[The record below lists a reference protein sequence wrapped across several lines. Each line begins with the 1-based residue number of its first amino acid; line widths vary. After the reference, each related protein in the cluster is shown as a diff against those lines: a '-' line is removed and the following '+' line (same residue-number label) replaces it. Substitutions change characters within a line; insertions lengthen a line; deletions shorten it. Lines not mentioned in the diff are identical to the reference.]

1 MKDKKI
7 SIVLLFISALFL
19 ALIVYLTG
27 IEVFNRDEYSSSN
40 LNSRALIK
48 ESSVIRG
55 TIYDREGEILAR
67 SKMEGDTQSRH
78 YPHKALYSH
87 IIGYSS
93 KTYGK
98 SFLEKSYNS
107 RLLGD
112 DGISAVFNIGNI
124 IKGEMSEGNSLHLT
138 IDHPTQQRASYLM
151 SRYRG
156 AAVAINPKTGEVL
169 AMVSKPD
176 FNPNETYLTRNWS
189 KLNSDENAPFLN
201 RATMGLYPPGS
212 TFKTVI
218 AATAYDK
225 GLTDFVVEDD
235 EGKFTIDGYTIANT
249 KNARYGTTDM
259 EKGFIRSSN
268 VYFAHLGTT
277 FKQSDFDRIS
287 SSFMFNKKIPFKF
300 PMATSKFQTDKMS
313 TAEMAATSIGQ
324 GKTLVSPLHLAMI
337 TGAIA
342 NKGVM
347 MKPYIVSKITS
358 PGGTVLESF
367 GPSDLGSALSE
378 GSADYVKDLM
388 VTTVEKGTGTN
399 ARIWGMDIGGK
410 TGTAENELT
419 DTHKEK
425 THALFIAF
433 APAEDPQI
441 AVAVVL
447 EHAGSTG
454 GSIAAPIAREMIRT
468 YLDN

>member
-7 SIVLLFISALFL
+7 SIVLMFISLLFL

-48 ESSVIRG
+48 ESSVVRG
-55 TIYDREGEILAR
+55 TIYDREGEELAY
-67 SKMEGDTQSRH
+67 SKVNEDEQRRY
-78 YPHKALYSH
+78 YPYDALYSH

-98 SFLEKSYNS
+98 SFLEKFYNS
-107 RLLGD
+107 QLLGD

-124 IKGEMSEGNSLHLT
+124 LKGEMSEGNSLHLT
-138 IDHPTQQRASYLM
+138 IDHPSQRRASQLM
-151 SRYRG
+151 NRYRG
-156 AAVAINPKTGEVL
+156 AAVAINPQTGEIL

-176 FNPNETYLTRNWS
+176 FNPNETQLTRRWS
-189 KLNSDENAPFLN
+189 DLNSNENAPFLN

-212 TFKTVI
+212 TFKTII

-225 GLTDFVVEDD
+225 GLTDFVVEDE

-249 KNARYGTTDM
+249 KNTRHGTTDM

-268 VYFAHLGTT
+268 VYFAQLGAT
-277 FKQSDFDRIS
+277 FRQSDFDKIAS
-287 SSFMFNKKIPFKF
+287 SYMFNKKIPFRF
-300 PMATSKFQTDKMS
+300 PISTSKFQTTNLSD
-313 TAEMAATSIGQ
+313 AEKAATSIGQ

-337 TGAIA
+337 TGAVA
-342 NKGVM
+342 NDGVM
-347 MKPYIVSKITS
+347 MKPYIVSKVTS

-367 GPSDLGSALSE
+367 GPSNLTTSLSRQSAQ
-378 GSADYVKDLM
+378 YVKDLM
-388 VTTVEKGTGTN
+388 IATVEKGTGTN
-399 ARIWGMDIGGK
+399 ARIWGLDIGGK
-410 TGTAENELT
+410 TGTAENEMT
-419 DTHKEK
+419 DTNKEK
-425 THALFIAF
+425 THAMFIAF

-447 EHAGSTG
+447 EYAGSTG

-468 YLDN
+468 YLDK